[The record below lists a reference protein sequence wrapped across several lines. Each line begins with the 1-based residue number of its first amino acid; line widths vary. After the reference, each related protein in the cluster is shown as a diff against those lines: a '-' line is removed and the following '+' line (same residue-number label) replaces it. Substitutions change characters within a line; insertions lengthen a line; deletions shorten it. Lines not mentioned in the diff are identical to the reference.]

1 MSHEITCSREAR
13 HKEKPKLFFIRISDS
28 LTGLSLI
35 SSPIEEFGLLPGPV
49 QARSIAAAS
58 LSRLQVGPGSHS
70 CASKRKPKRDATT
83 FPPPPRLVAS
93 ATAAPSPARSSRR
106 PPRPSIPPLST
117 RGTIRAPRSRL
128 LLRSLFWSV
137 PPCDC
142 LAFPSSWAGQMLLWL
157 L

>member
-1 MSHEITCSREAR
+1 VKHVT
-13 HKEKPKLFFIRISDS
+13 KKNLNFFLIRISDS

-35 SSPIEEFGLLPGPV
+35 SSPVEEFGLLPGPV

-70 CASKRKPKRDATT
+70 CASKRKLKGDAT

-93 ATAAPSPARSSRR
+93 ATAAPSPQPPAVDSS
-106 PPRPSIPPLST
+106 PLPT

-128 LLRSLFWSV
+128 LRSLLLVCAAVRLSCFSFRAG
-137 PPCDC
+137 PPADVA
-142 LAFPSSWAGQMLLWL
+142 LAALS
-157 L
+157 